1 MSVALDEELK
11 VMTKLLILFDCFPL
25 CLHFAASLIKFIP
38 WLNFF
43 LIDGRQ
49 VDDMEWGSVLG
60 RPNKVLLGYTL
71 TSNSMDICV
80 VSNLVLLP
88 SISIS
93 LFLCMPFK

>member
-1 MSVALDEELK
+1 
-11 VMTKLLILFDCFPL
+11 MTKLLILFDCFPL

-60 RPNKVLLGYTL
+60 RPSRALLGFINIQKIL
-71 TSNSMDICV
+71 
-80 VSNLVLLP
+80 
-88 SISIS
+88 S
-93 LFLCMPFK
+93 LEL